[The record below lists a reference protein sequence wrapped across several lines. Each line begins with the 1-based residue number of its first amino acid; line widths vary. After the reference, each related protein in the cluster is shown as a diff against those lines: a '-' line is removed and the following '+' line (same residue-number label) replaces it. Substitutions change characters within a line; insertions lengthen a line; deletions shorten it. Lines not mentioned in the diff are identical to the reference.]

1 MRFWARNFL
10 FLKENA
16 LDKFNK
22 GAFMKKFLLIPVLAL
37 SLLSLA
43 ACTEKNKDSN
53 NRPSED
59 VEMEAGGAY
68 RSDWDNDFELPE
80 DYFD

>member
-16 LDKFNK
+16 SDKFNK

-53 NRPSED
+53 ANSHPSKD

-68 RSDWDNDFELPE
+68 RSDWDNDF
-80 DYFD
+80 D